1 MVESR
6 LNKMAEHRS
15 VRPLPC
21 AIPICCCL
29 IPSRLQRPCAAH
41 TPFLVVPAPFQARE
55 RERRER
61 MLQENPGLRGIGPLD
76 PEGRGSPHHLGGH
89 KAFRI
94 RRGDGEDEE
103 DEDDEDED
111 EDSEEAGV
119 MPTPT
124 GTSYGFTRSGR
135 RAAVRSTPSGRG
147 TPVPAVLF
155 SPQTPVRTHHL

>member
-1 MVESR
+1 MLLSHT
-6 LNKMAEHRS
+6 LSLAEALYRS
-15 VRPLPC
+15 HS
-21 AIPICCCL
+21 IP
-29 IPSRLQRPCAAH
+29 RRAR
-41 TPFLVVPAPFQARE
+41 PFQARE

-61 MLQENPGLRGIGPLD
+61 VLQENPGLRGIGPLD
-76 PEGRGSPHHLGGH
+76 PEGRGSPHLGGH

-94 RRGDGEDEE
+94 RRGDGEDDEE
-103 DEDDEDED
+103 EDDEDED

-155 SPQTPVRTHHL
+155 SPQTPVRAHPIGGVLHTCSLYVPVS